1 MKFIRLLSTLLSL
14 VMLLGTFAMLLTAC
28 GDTPDEST
36 TTAGDMRAT
45 PSCLYDSPN
54 GEGLYLDLK
63 AGSHTIVISAGDAD
77 SCVDYIYLLCEK

>member
-1 MKFIRLLSTLLSL
+1 
-14 VMLLGTFAMLLTAC
+14 
-28 GDTPDEST
+28 
-36 TTAGDMRAT
+36 MRAT
-45 PSCLYDSPN
+45 PSCLYDSSN